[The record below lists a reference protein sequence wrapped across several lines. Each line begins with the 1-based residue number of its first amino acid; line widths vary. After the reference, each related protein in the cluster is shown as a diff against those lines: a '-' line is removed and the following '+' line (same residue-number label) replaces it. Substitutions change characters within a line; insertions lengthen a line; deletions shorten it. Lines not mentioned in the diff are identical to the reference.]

1 MAQWNTPQAVVR
13 QPGVLR
19 KDGFTAFR
27 SVVITPAMNRP
38 PILTAALVVALFSF
52 SGVQIAAP
60 AAARVQNVL
69 FLISDDLKAST
80 LGCYG
85 DPLVKTPNIDRLA
98 KQGMVF
104 ERAYCQG
111 TSCGPSR
118 TSFMHSRYRNGRGL
132 NMGLHFRNNGWHTA
146 RVGKI
151 YHMRVPGDIIAG
163 THGADIANSWTGRHN
178 STGLEAHTPGD
189 YACLNLNIFTSLL
202 EGRQSTRMPHRP
214 FVTVRY
220 AGDGSDQPDHKTAT
234 KAIELLRQNEDRN
247 FFIAAGFV
255 RPHYPMVA
263 PHQYFEPYPWEKI
276 PLPDTAPNDLDDI
289 PQSGRA
295 GSNSESTGL
304 AKYPD
309 NQKRMWAG
317 YYATIQFMDE
327 QVGRVLRELD
337 RLGLRETTAVVFTSD
352 HGYHLGEHG
361 FWQKSNLHEE
371 VLRVPLIISV
381 PGMKPGRSASLAE
394 LTDLFPTLSSL
405 AGLDIP
411 GSVQGKDL
419 TPVLSNPEAAVRQAA
434 LSVGSKG
441 YALRSA
447 DWAYIRYHD
456 DSEELYDMRRDRG
469 QFNNLAARGD
479 HADLLQTHR
488 ARLDARLKSAE
499 LERPKAKGKRGKR
512 KGK

>member
-1 MAQWNTPQAVVR
+1 MFKQFSFGR
-13 QPGVLR
+13 
-19 KDGFTAFR
+19 
-27 SVVITPAMNRP
+27 
-38 PILTAALVVALFSF
+38 AALWLLGLSLWSGGMAWVV
-52 SGVQIAAP
+52 GAP
-60 AAARVQNVL
+60 VKRVL

-85 DPLVKTPNIDRLA
+85 DPFVQTPNIDSLA
-98 KQGMVF
+98 KRGMVF

-111 TSCGPSR
+111 TSCAPSR
-118 TSFMHSRYRNGRGL
+118 TSFMHSRYRGGGSI
-132 NMGLHFRNNGWHTA
+132 NMGRHFRNHGWHTA

-163 THGADIANSWTGRHN
+163 THGQDIADSWTERYN

-220 AGDGSDQPDHKTAT
+220 DGDGADQPDHKTAT
-234 KAIELLRQNEDRN
+234 KAVELLRQHQDKKL
-247 FFIAAGFV
+247 FLAVGFV

-263 PHQYFEPYPWEKI
+263 PNRYFDDYPWEKMK
-276 PLPDTAPNDLDDI
+276 LPEAVAGDLDDI
-289 PQSGRA
+289 PKAGRA
-295 GSNSESTGL
+295 GSSSKSTGL
-304 AKYPD
+304 AEYPD

-327 QVGRVLRELD
+327 QVGRLLRELD
-337 RLGLRETTAVVFTSD
+337 RLGMRESTAIVFTSD

-371 VLRVPLIISV
+371 VLRVPLIVSI
-381 PGMKPGRSASLAE
+381 PGMKPGRSSSLVE
-394 LTDLFPTLSSL
+394 LMDLFPTLGDL
-405 AGLDIP
+405 AGVVAP
-411 GSVQGKDL
+411 ETVQGRSLVPALK
-419 TPVLSNPEAAVRQAA
+419 NPGTEIRKAA

-441 YALRSA
+441 YAFRER

-456 DSEELYDMRRDRG
+456 QTEELYDMRDDPE
-469 QFNNLAARGD
+469 QFHNLATAPEQ
-479 HADLLQTHR
+479 AAPI
-488 ARLDARLKSAE
+488 ARLRSGLNDRLKDAG
-499 LERPKAKGKRGKR
+499 LKKTPGTRGR
-512 KGK
+512 RRR